1 MKTENFV
8 DHYLILGLKLIS
20 SEKEI
25 KSQYRKLASV
35 THPDKNNGSKKSE
48 EEFKAL
54 ANAYEILSNEDKR
67 KRYNKAYVDFYRL
80 KSENTFQNSNT
91 HANQKSNGSII
102 NYIIWG
108 LFVILIIYLLLPN
121 ETSTG
126 NFKADKELKE
136 QKQNNRPESGELD
149 FNK

>member
-1 MKTENFV
+1 M
-8 DHYLILGLKLIS
+8 
-20 SEKEI
+20 
-25 KSQYRKLASV
+25 
-35 THPDKNNGSKKSE
+35 
-48 EEFKAL
+48 

-67 KRYNKAYVDFYRL
+67 TRYNKAYVDFYRL
-80 KSENTFQNSNT
+80 KSENIFQNSNT
-91 HANQKSNGSII
+91 HANQKSNGAII

-136 QKQNNRPESGELD
+136 QKNRPESGELD